1 MLIAYR
7 PDLENPPREGGFG
20 VVTEAGLIQLAPG
33 LNQEV
38 PEQQWLKARQNATVK
53 RLMAIGA
60 IEEVQE
66 QVTVEEIPQD
76 VQTLSNLPLIEAFRV
91 IEIIHDV
98 EQLAEWK
105 KIEGRVKVRNA
116 IAKRQETIKAGRA

>member
-66 QVTVEEIPQD
+66 RITVEEIPQD
-76 VQTLSNLPLIEAFRV
+76 VQSLSNMPLVEAFRV

-105 KIEGRVKVRNA
+105 KIEGRIKVRNA
-116 IAKRQETIKAGRA
+116 IAKRIEAIKTGRA